1 MSDYSWLVTAAAA
14 ALSLAGADVFLKLSS
29 TRISQSLGTMI
40 YAVFTLVVPAV
51 MLALERRRGVPLRYS
66 EAGIFYAVLMGIAYS
81 LVVVFMML
89 TFARGVNLSVGAPV
103 IRMAGIVT
111 ASVLGILL
119 FREPVSL
126 RYLGGF
132 ALALTGIYLMVS
144 R

>member
-89 TFARGVNLSVGAPV
+89 TFARRVNLSVGAPA